1 MCQPVPP
8 DGGGVNPPEGEADP
22 PEGEADPPEGEADPR
37 ERDVLPGWLVPPD
50 DGVVEAA
57 PGPLA
62 GTTPTPTLLLA
73 ALQIT
78 PAA

>member
-1 MCQPVPP
+1 MGQPVPP
-8 DGGGVNPPEGEADP
+8 DGGGVDP
-22 PEGEADPPEGEADPR
+22 PDEGEADPPEGEADPR
-37 ERDVLPGWLVPPD
+37 DRDVLPGWLVPPD